1 MIYIRYVHI
10 YMSMYLFQWKSHYT
24 KRNHM
29 CFNIYI
35 WDSHPFVV
43 QVGFEFI
50 VCSRNVKRKPYS
62 VCLVIVLLIINIIWY
77 TVYSIYCDIIYE
89 TRRWIHAQEGMQRSH
104 DAKPILIF
112 NVTHINTN
120 AGSSSWKSSNYH
132 PLLIQSGIEFIAIY
146 VDSSN
151 GLPHWQS

>member
-10 YMSMYLFQWKSHYT
+10 YMSMYLFQWNKSHYI

-50 VCSRNVKRKPYS
+50 GCSRNVKRKPYS
-62 VCLVIVLLIINIIWY
+62 VCLAIVLLIINIIWY

-89 TRRWIHAQEGMQRSH
+89 TRRWIQAQEDIPISWRTNYSHLNGMVINMTQ
-104 DAKPILIF
+104 IL
-112 NVTHINTN
+112 VKINN
-120 AGSSSWKSSNYH
+120 WSLFIK
-132 PLLIQSGIEFIAIY
+132 IQIEFI
-146 VDSSN
+146 
-151 GLPHWQS
+151 